1 MKSKKPATVTSAA
14 PEPVVPE
21 TQMLP
26 VMKVPMQYDT
36 TGPSTVPPE
45 PVVPETQVLPVMKV
59 PMQYGTAGPSTVPP
73 EPVVPETQV
82 LPVMKVPMQYGTTG
96 PSTVPATQ
104 ISALISKDTTQNSTA
119 LNTDKVAET
128 PKTHS
133 NVMLSIS
140 EVGSDDVDEV
150 DSINTQADLF
160 EDRNESEVTTSEQQN
175 QPNNDVTDDERP
187 PNSQVTGDFQCSR
200 CFQESAHYLM
210 YKKHIDTCQGPKRKY
225 RCIQPGCTQE
235 FAQRSIML
243 QHN

>member
-1 MKSKKPATVTSAA
+1 MDVEKCQTCPPPRQCPRPFILKSEKPATVTSAA

-26 VMKVPMQYDT
+26 VMNVPMQYGT
-36 TGPSTVPPE
+36 TDPSTVPPE
-45 PVVPETQVLPVMKV
+45 PVVPETQMLPVMKV
-59 PMQYGTAGPSTVPP
+59 PMQYGTA
-73 EPVVPETQV
+73 
-82 LPVMKVPMQYGTTG
+82 G

-119 LNTDKVAET
+119 LSTDKIAET

-175 QPNNDVTDDERP
+175 QPNNDVTDDE
-187 PNSQVTGDFQCSR
+187 
-200 CFQESAHYLM
+200 
-210 YKKHIDTCQGPKRKY
+210 
-225 RCIQPGCTQE
+225 
-235 FAQRSIML
+235 
-243 QHN
+243 